1 MPRKAY
7 DKPFLM
13 LPPLQV
19 LEIVLDQH
27 CLHTSLIRLA
37 VLFCCGFF
45 MMSLTMIPMHA
56 WRWLAS
62 STSSTFIWVPRSCF
76 CPTIFAAPIIS
87 CSGVCS
93 QYWHKSEEVRRSF
106 EAYLWASTEAR
117 FCVSLSYRSEA
128 QCLGYASKEP
138 TTRIAPQD
146 GTQQMKCAAKSQ
158 GGFWWLLK
166 INWVQIVLGVNGDY
180 SPNEIV
186 INIYFYCS
194 LFIFI
199 LHIKY
204 FTYITYFV
212 DIYHHVNCYYYVL
225 IECKD
230 NVKFKASLKP
240 WVHHTHSCSIHHKF
254 CWFISPC
261 GLLHQCLN
269 HMLRRLNSKCALDSE
284 YIHTLIQSSFKPNC
298 CSSFS
303 HSSKI
308 HNAAHPNN
316 STFLTHL
323 WWCRTWLNPR
333 CLAAFPL

>member
-1 MPRKAY
+1 
-7 DKPFLM
+7 M
-13 LPPLQV
+13 LPPPVQV

-93 QYWHKSEEVRRSF
+93 RYWHKSEEVRRSC
-106 EAYLWASTEAR
+106 EANLWASAEAR
-117 FCVSLSYRSEA
+117 FCVSLSCRSEA

-138 TTRIAPQD
+138 TTRIAPEG
-146 GTQQMKCAAKSQ
+146 GTQQMKCAATSQ

-166 INWVQIVLGVNGDY
+166 IIWVQIVLGVNGDY

-186 INIYFYCS
+186 IYIYFDYS

-212 DIYHHVNCYYYVL
+212 DLYHHVHVNCYYYLL
-225 IECKD
+225 IEYKD
-230 NVKFKASLKP
+230 NFKFKASLKP
-240 WVHHTHSCSIHHKF
+240 WVHHTHSLHHKF

-261 GLLHQCLN
+261 GLLDQCLT
-269 HMLRRLNSKCALDSE
+269 HMLRHLNSKCGCLR
-284 YIHTLIQSSFKPNC
+284 TLSIFTLWSSQASNQIVAP
-298 CSSFS
+298 
-303 HSSKI
+303 
-308 HNAAHPNN
+308 
-316 STFLTHL
+316 TFLPHPKSTMLH
-323 WWCRTWLNPR
+323 TQTIQHFWLTSGGAGR
-333 CLAAFPL
+333 D